1 MKNKEIKN
9 LRSGEKKWPRTPIYT
24 YYYFYKFNCHRY
36 SCNKGK
42 VVFVFHVTLQDHVI
56 KSLYD
61 FMIRSPSISIAILAS
76 LVAIDTVVGE
86 MYDFSLSRD
95 LA

>member
-1 MKNKEIKN
+1 M
-9 LRSGEKKWPRTPIYT
+9 
-24 YYYFYKFNCHRY
+24 
-36 SCNKGK
+36 
-42 VVFVFHVTLQDHVI
+42 VFVFHVTLQDHVI